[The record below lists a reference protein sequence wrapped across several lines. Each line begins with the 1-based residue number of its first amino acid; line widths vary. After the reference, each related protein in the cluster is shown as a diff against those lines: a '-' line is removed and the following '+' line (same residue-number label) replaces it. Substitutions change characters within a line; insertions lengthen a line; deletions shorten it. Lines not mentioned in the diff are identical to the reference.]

1 MGSRCLVITYRV
13 RKWISKNICACI
25 YGHSHEVRCI
35 GQGSTESM
43 RDRLSL
49 DCKRVVSKLKPDWVI
64 LVQLVYLIQKHS
76 QLNRDEVRVDAR
88 VFQSQRERGLVSL
101 LDAISSFA
109 CDSNLI
115 FGANWSTQ
123 VDI

>member
-1 MGSRCLVITYRV
+1 M
-13 RKWISKNICACI
+13 SKP
-25 YGHSHEVRCI
+25 
-35 GQGSTESM
+35 
-43 RDRLSL
+43 
-49 DCKRVVSKLKPDWVI
+49 KPDWVI

-76 QLNRDEVRVDAR
+76 QLNRDEVRVDAW
-88 VFQSQRERGLVSL
+88 VFQSQRERGLVIL